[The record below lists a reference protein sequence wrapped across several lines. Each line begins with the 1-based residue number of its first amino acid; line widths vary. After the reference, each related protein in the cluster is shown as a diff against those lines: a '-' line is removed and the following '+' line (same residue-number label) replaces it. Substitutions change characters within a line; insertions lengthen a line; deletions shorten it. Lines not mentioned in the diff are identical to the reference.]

1 MRPVV
6 AVRLTSRTRAHAL
19 CVGAAAR
26 RCPCRRCPLFLLL
39 ALTWRC
45 RCLQP
50 ALFLR
55 GPGPPPPTRTAG
67 WSSRSD
73 ARMARQRASFYAPAP
88 PHADS
93 SARRTPAWATT
104 ARVSTASERK
114 GKQVRSAVP
123 CRYARVARRNAPHD
137 KTLWEGPKSRSSS
150 SQHQERAKR
159 AHHRARRA
167 TPSRASKGTGFPET
181 TGTPRS
187 PASPTPS
194 TPRWFRESRAP
205 WNCASSTA

>member
-26 RCPCRRCPLFLLL
+26 RCPCRRCP
-39 ALTWRC
+39 ALSAARVDVAMPLPPTG
-45 RCLQP
+45 
-50 ALFLR
+50 ALR
-55 GPGPPPPTRTAG
+55 GPGPPPPTRS

-73 ARMARQRASFYAPAP
+73 ARMACQRASFYAPAP
-88 PHADS
+88 PHAGS

-123 CRYARVARRNAPHD
+123 CRYARVARRNAPHEQ
-137 KTLWEGPKSRSSS
+137 TLWEGPKSRSSS